1 MAAKKNAKP
10 QPRLL
15 MAGEDGQLYDH
26 PELLMVCRK
35 GTELALPRPDELIPL
50 PQESELFLL
59 EGRNALGLN
68 PETGELEIL
77 EDAAVAAFVSPGHTV
92 CGTSAYQTGEDAEVL
107 PLFAYAAVGYA
118 DDTFWVCA
126 QKVDQD
132 RRQIFSNIDPKRIR
146 QGATQWMKRFPD
158 NRLVRHLAG
167 CALTYGCP
175 AAKNMALGRFECP
188 LPTARACN
196 AACVGC
202 ISLQPE
208 DSPFPST
215 QERIAFA
222 PKASE
227 ISEIMLAHGKKAKN
241 PIYSFGQGCEGEP
254 LTEAEVIAE
263 SIAAFR
269 AQGGPGTVN
278 INTNASLPRTME
290 PLAAAGLDSIRCSLN
305 SAREES
311 YTRYYRPR
319 SYGFADVVQTIEQA
333 KEHNIFVS
341 LNLLFFPGF
350 TDTEAETEALCDLVE
365 SRKVDFIQLRN
376 LNLDP
381 ELYLEL
387 MDGVET
393 GPVMGLTNF
402 KKRLKRRAPWIKFG
416 YFNPWLEK

>member
-1 MAAKKNAKP
+1 
-10 QPRLL
+10 

-26 PELLMVCRK
+26 PELLMLCRK
-35 GTELALPRPDELIPL
+35 GRELALPRPDELIPL
-50 PQESELFLL
+50 PPESELFLL
-59 EGRNALGLN
+59 ERRHAVGLN
-68 PETGELEIL
+68 PDTGELEVM
-77 EDAAVAAFVSPGHTV
+77 EEPAVAAFISPGHTV
-92 CGTSAYQTGEDAEVL
+92 CGTSVYQSEEDADVL
-107 PLFAYAAVGYA
+107 PLFAYGAVGFA

-126 QKVDQD
+126 RKVDQD
-132 RRQIFSNIDPKRIR
+132 RRQIFANIDPKRIR
-146 QGATQWMKRFPD
+146 QGATNWMKRFPK

-188 LPTARACN
+188 LPTARTCN

-208 DSPFPST
+208 DSGFPST

-222 PKASE
+222 PDPGE

-254 LTEAEVIAE
+254 LTEAKAIAE

-269 AQGGPGTVN
+269 AGGGQGTVN
-278 INTNASLPRTME
+278 INTNASLPQTME
-290 PLAAAGLDSIRCSLN
+290 PLAEAGLDSIRCSLN
-305 SAREES
+305 SARPET
-311 YTRYYRPR
+311 YARYYRPKG
-319 SYGFADVVQTIEQA
+319 YGFDDVVRTITLA
-333 KEHNIFVS
+333 KERGIFVS

-350 TDTEAETEALCDLVE
+350 TDTEAETEALGDLIE
-365 SRKVDFIQLRN
+365 HHHVDFVQLRN

-381 ELYLEL
+381 ELYLDL

-402 KKRLKRRAPWIKFG
+402 RKRLKKRAPRLEFG
-416 YFNPWLEK
+416 YFNPYLGKKKT

>member
-1 MAAKKNAKP
+1 
-10 QPRLL
+10 

-35 GTELALPRPDELIPL
+35 GRELALPRPDELIPL
-50 PQESELFLL
+50 PEESELFLL

-68 PETGELEIL
+68 PETGELEVMD
-77 EDAAVAAFVSPGHTV
+77 DAAVAAFIAPGHTV
-92 CGTSAYQTGEDAEVL
+92 CGTSAYQTGEDAETL
-107 PLFAYAAVGYA
+107 PLFAYSAVGYA
-118 DDTFWVCA
+118 EDTFWVCA

-132 RRQIFSNIDPKRIR
+132 RRQVFSNIDPKRI
-146 QGATQWMKRFPD
+146 QKGATQWMKRFPD

-202 ISLQPE
+202 ISLQPDE
-208 DSPFPST
+208 SPFPST

-227 ISEIMLAHGKKAKN
+227 ISEIMLAHGGKAKN

-269 AQGGPGTVN
+269 AQGGLGTVN
-278 INTNASLPRTME
+278 INTNASLPKTMK
-290 PLAAAGLDSIRCSLN
+290 PLAEAGLNSIRCSLN
-305 SAREES
+305 SARAES
-311 YTRYYRPR
+311 YNRYYRPR
-319 SYGFADVVQTIEQA
+319 SYEFGDVVQTIEQA
-333 KEHNIFVS
+333 KEHGIFVS

-350 TDTEAETEALCDLVE
+350 TDTEAETEALGDLVE
-365 SRKVDFIQLRN
+365 NCHVDFIQLRN

-381 ELYLEL
+381 ELYLNL
-387 MDGVET
+387 MEDVET

-402 KKRLKRRAPWIKFG
+402 KKRLKRRAPWLKFG
-416 YFNPWLEK
+416 YFNPSLD